1 MKTLTLLLFMV
12 MVQPMSVDT
21 LINDIIVTEGGY
33 VNHPAD
39 RGGPTKYGITQKT
52 LASYRR
58 MPVSAKEVQNM
69 SRQEAYDI
77 YKKIYFDT
85 YGVDK
90 LPETIHDLV
99 LDMNV
104 HHGPGNTNKLLQKA
118 INRFGIKLQVDG
130 VAGSKTIEAAK
141 QVNPVALRYILA
153 REREAFMRDIVK
165 KDPSQQVFLNGW
177 LNRVEKFVNT

>member
-1 MKTLTLLLFMV
+1 MKELVLAILLMV
-12 MVQPMSVDT
+12 AQPMSVDT
-21 LINDIIVTEGGY
+21 IINDIITTEGGY

-39 RGGPTKYGITQKT
+39 KGGPTKYGITQKT

-58 MPVSAKEVQNM
+58 IPVTAKDVQNIAKT
-69 SRQEAYDI
+69 EAFDI
-77 YKKIYFDT
+77 YKKIYYDS
-85 YGVDK
+85 YGVAK
-90 LPETIHDLV
+90 LPESVQDLV

-104 HHGPGNTNKLLQKA
+104 HHGPGNTVRLLQKSL
-118 INRFGIKLQVDG
+118 NKFGIKLQVDG